1 MFTLITNMR
10 SRESVLAEAP
20 AFLLSL
26 VIAETFYKFHSF
38 TLECVCFL
46 ATWLAVSSIFV
57 LALRHLAFR
66 RRPSTIRETPAH

>member
-46 ATWLAVSSIFV
+46 ATWFAVSSIFV
-57 LALRHLAFR
+57 LALRRLAFR
-66 RRPSTIRETPAH
+66 RHTSTVREKSAL

>member
-57 LALRHLAFR
+57 LGLRRLVLR
-66 RRPSTIRETPAH
+66 RQPGAVRETPTL